1 MELDDLKKSWAALDK
16 QLQRAPVAD
25 AGRLAEL
32 INTHKT
38 HARRSLKSL
47 SGLLRA
53 SVIIGIAALLI
64 MGIIALEMPQEIK
77 DAQVRIKTLVVMAFI
92 AITVIVG
99 LWWDIKSYR
108 WIKSI
113 RVDEMPVVEV
123 SRRITTFKRW
133 VKYEVVAICVWAVL
147 FNGLYYW
154 LMGFHNAPALLQALV
169 IATFIVCDAVIIYVL
184 YKKLLYKH
192 LDNINKN
199 IEELKDICT
208 E

>member
-133 VKYEVVAICVWAVL
+133 VKYEVVVICVWAVL

-169 IATFIVCDAVIIYVL
+169 IAAFIACDAAIIYVL

>member
-32 INTHKT
+32 ISTHKT

-77 DAQVRIKTLVVMAFI
+77 DAQVRIKTLVVMTFI

-133 VKYEVVAICVWAVL
+133 VKYEVVAICIWAVL

-154 LMGFHNAPALLQALV
+154 LMNFYNAPALLQALIIMV
-169 IATFIVCDAVIIYVL
+169 FIVCDTLIIYLL
-184 YKKLLYKH
+184 YKKVLYKH
-192 LDNINKN
+192 LDSINKN

>member
-169 IATFIVCDAVIIYVL
+169 IAAFIACDAAIIYVL

>member
-32 INTHKT
+32 ISTHKT

-77 DAQVRIKTLVVMAFI
+77 DAQVRIKTLVVMTFI

-169 IATFIVCDAVIIYVL
+169 IAAFIACDAAIIYVL

>member
-1 MELDDLKKSWAALDK
+1 MELDELKKSWTALDK
-16 QLQRAPVAD
+16 HLQKSPVTD
-25 AGRLAEL
+25 AGQLAEL
-32 INTHKT
+32 ISTHKT
-38 HARRSLKSL
+38 HARKSLKSI

-53 SVIIGIAALLI
+53 SVIIGIVALLL

-77 DAQVRIKTLVVMAFI
+77 DAQVRIKALVVMAFI
-92 AITVIVG
+92 AITVIGG

-108 WIKSI
+108 WIKAI

-123 SRRITTFKRW
+123 SRRITNFKRW
-133 VKYEVVAICVWAVL
+133 VKYEVVAICIWAVL

-154 LMGFHNAPALLQALV
+154 LMDFYNAPALLQALIIMV
-169 IATFIVCDAVIIYVL
+169 FIVCDTLIIYLL
-184 YKKLLYKH
+184 YKKVLYKH
-192 LDNINKN
+192 LDSINKN

>member
-77 DAQVRIKTLVVMAFI
+77 DAQVRIKTLVVMTFI

-169 IATFIVCDAVIIYVL
+169 IATFIACDAVIIYVL

>member
-108 WIKSI
+108 WIKAI

-169 IATFIVCDAVIIYVL
+169 IAAFIACDAAIIYVL